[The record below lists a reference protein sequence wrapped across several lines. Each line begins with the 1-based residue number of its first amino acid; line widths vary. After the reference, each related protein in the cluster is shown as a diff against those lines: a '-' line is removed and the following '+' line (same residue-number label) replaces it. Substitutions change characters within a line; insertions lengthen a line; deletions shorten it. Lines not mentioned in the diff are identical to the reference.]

1 MFDGCSGFLLSL
13 ALASSSFSP
22 SLDLSASGRNDVRNS
37 ATVQVSYLTL
47 DHAPKYPCDFSHVD
61 YARPDAPKGGVFHDS
76 TIGSFHNLAPFLIYE
91 SGTNVNFVYDQLFAS
106 PRNDPLSAYPLIA
119 ESVELAKDRSS
130 IVFHLNPKARWHDG
144 VPITADDVAFTFHAL
159 TDNPKSLPLFRSWY
173 RSVSGV
179 EILDPLRVRF
189 TFDHPY
195 ARNLPYLLSAM
206 HILPHH
212 YYKKHEFGKSSPD
225 PPLGSGPYRIAQVVP
240 GRRIVYERVPDYWAK
255 DLPTRRG
262 LFNFD
267 RWIVDYYRDADVKAQ
282 AFEAGLIDFNVEY
295 NPARWDSYYDS
306 PAAAPLTIVKAESR
320 LRGAVGSMN
329 FVFNLRRAPFGNRTL
344 RKAIT
349 QLFDFEW
356 ANRVLLRGWAER
368 SQSHFPN
375 SELAFRGTPSP
386 REAELLRPWQDRTTP
401 YSNDDVAA
409 PVSDGS
415 GYQRA
420 QRRQAFRLFAQAGY
434 TVRNGRLVNGRDEPL
449 SLEILANG
457 PDFRNVVSSFVA
469 SLERAGITVSVQEA
483 ISSEFERRT
492 RVDFDFDM
500 AFLYDKATELPGAEQ
515 RLKWGSS
522 HAFERYT
529 TNISGLQDPAVDRI
543 TTGIEQSVSR
553 SDLVAACRALDRVLA
568 WNQDRV
574 PGWYIGSVHYAYWN
588 KFGTVDKG
596 QDLALGWPAVE
607 AWWAK

>member
-1 MFDGCSGFLLSL
+1 MFDGCSGLLLSL

-22 SLDLSASGRNDVRNS
+22 SLDLSASGPNGVQNP
-37 ATVQVSYLTL
+37 ATVQVPYLTL
-47 DHAPKYPCDFSHVD
+47 DYAPKYACDFSHFD

-76 TIGSFHNLAPFLIYE
+76 KIGSFHNLAPFLVYD

-119 ESVELAKDRSS
+119 ESVELAKDRSYV
-130 IVFHLNPKARWHDG
+130 VFHINPKARWHDG

-159 TDNPKSLPLFRSWY
+159 RDHPKSLPLFRSWY
-173 RSVSGV
+173 KSVSVV
-179 EILDPLRVRF
+179 EILDRLQVKF
-189 TFDHPY
+189 AFEHPY
-195 ARNLPYLLSAM
+195 ARNLPYLLSTM
-206 HILPHH
+206 HIMPRH

-225 PPLGSGPYRIAQVVP
+225 PPLGSGAYRIAKVIP
-240 GRRIVYERVPDYWAK
+240 GRRIIYERVPGYWAEN
-255 DLPTRRG
+255 LPTRRG
-262 LFNFD
+262 LFNFN

-295 NPARWDSYYDS
+295 NPARWEGYYDP
-306 PAAAPLTIVKAESR
+306 PADAPLTIVKAESR

-329 FVFNLRRAPFGNRTL
+329 FVFNLRRVPFDNRVV
-344 RKAIT
+344 RKAVA

-368 SQSHFPN
+368 NRSHFPN
-375 SELAFRGTPSP
+375 SELAFREALSP
-386 REAELLRPWQDRTTP
+386 KEIELLRPWQDQIIQL
-401 YSNDDVAA
+401 SDDDVVA
-409 PVSDGS
+409 PVGDGS

-420 QRRQAFRLFAQAGY
+420 QRKQAFQLLAQAGY
-434 TVRNGRLVNGRDEPL
+434 TFRNGRLVNGRDEPL

-457 PDFRNVVSSFVA
+457 PEFRNVVSAFAA
-469 SLERAGITVSVQEA
+469 SMERAGINVSVREA
-483 ISSEFERRT
+483 GSSEFERRT
-492 RVDFDFDM
+492 RVDFDFDI

-515 RLKWGSS
+515 RLKWGSQY
-522 HAFERYT
+522 AFERYT
-529 TNISGLQDPAVDRI
+529 TNISGIQDPTVDRI
-543 TTGIEQSVSR
+543 ARSVEHSASR

-568 WNQDRV
+568 WNHDRV
-574 PGWYIGSVHYAYWN
+574 LGWYIGSIHYAYWN
-588 KFGTVDKG
+588 KFGMVDKG